1 MTDQQR
7 ARLEEIRSLLEV
19 RMRDKERRYIH
30 SLGVAQTAVN
40 LAREY
45 GVDEYDA
52 AYAGLLHDWDKV
64 LGDHEIL
71 ARSAQYGI
79 EVAGSP
85 SAAVGLLH
93 GPVAAYELPH
103 IFEDASPAVCRAVAR
118 HTIGAVDMSALD
130 MVVFI
135 ADAIE
140 PHRRGAYAEE
150 LRSLVGSVSLDELFF
165 RCFSQGLT
173 YVISGG
179 RYLYPTAVTIYNV
192 YAARR
197 SH

>member
-19 RMRDKERRYIH
+19 RMRDRERRYIH

-103 IFEDASPAVCRAVAR
+103 IFEDASPAVCQAVAR

-192 YAARR
+192 YAAPR

>member
-19 RMRDKERRYIH
+19 RMRDRERRYIH

-192 YAARR
+192 YAAHR

>member
-19 RMRDKERRYIH
+19 RMRDRERRYIH

-93 GPVAAYELPH
+93 GPVAAYEFPY

>member
-19 RMRDKERRYIH
+19 RMRDRERRYIH

-71 ARSAQYGI
+71 ARSVQYGI

-93 GPVAAYELPH
+93 GSVAAYELPH

-140 PHRRGAYAEE
+140 PHRHGAYAEE

>member
-1 MTDQQR
+1 
-7 ARLEEIRSLLEV
+7 
-19 RMRDKERRYIH
+19 
-30 SLGVAQTAVN
+30 
-40 LAREY
+40 
-45 GVDEYDA
+45 
-52 AYAGLLHDWDKV
+52 
-64 LGDHEIL
+64 
-71 ARSAQYGI
+71 
-79 EVAGSP
+79 
-85 SAAVGLLH
+85 
-93 GPVAAYELPH
+93 
-103 IFEDASPAVCRAVAR
+103 
-118 HTIGAVDMSALD
+118 MSALD

-197 SH
+197 RSFTVPR

>member
-19 RMRDKERRYIH
+19 RMRDRERRYIH

-150 LRSLVGSVSLDELFF
+150 LRSLVGSVSLVELFF

>member
-197 SH
+197 SY

>member
-19 RMRDKERRYIH
+19 RMRDRERRYIH

-64 LGDHEIL
+64 LSDHEML

-103 IFEDASPAVCRAVAR
+103 IFEDVSPAVCQAVAR
-118 HTIGAVDMSALD
+118 HTVGAVDMSALD

-140 PHRRGAYAEE
+140 PHRHGAYAEE
-150 LRSLVGSVSLDELFF
+150 LRSLVGSISLDELFF

>member
-19 RMRDKERRYIH
+19 RMRDRERRYIH

-103 IFEDASPAVCRAVAR
+103 IFEDASPAVCGAVAR

>member
-7 ARLEEIRSLLEV
+7 ERLEEIRSLLEV
-19 RMRDKERRYIH
+19 RMRDRERRYIH

-64 LGDHEIL
+64 LSDHEML

-103 IFEDASPAVCRAVAR
+103 IFEDVSPAVCQAVAR
-118 HTIGAVDMSALD
+118 HTVGAVDMSALD

-140 PHRRGAYAEE
+140 PHRHGAYAEE
-150 LRSLVGSVSLDELFF
+150 LRSLVGSISLDELFF

>member
-19 RMRDKERRYIH
+19 RMRDRERRYIH

-64 LGDHEIL
+64 LSDHEML

-103 IFEDASPAVCRAVAR
+103 IFEDVSPAVCQAVAR
-118 HTIGAVDMSALD
+118 HTVGAVDMSALD

-140 PHRRGAYAEE
+140 PHRHGAYAEE
-150 LRSLVGSVSLDELFF
+150 LRSLVGSISLDELFF
-165 RCFSQGLT
+165 RCFSQGLA

>member
-19 RMRDKERRYIH
+19 RMRDRERRYIH

-85 SAAVGLLH
+85 YAAVGLLH

-179 RYLYPTAVTIYNV
+179 RYLYPTAVIIYNV

>member
-19 RMRDKERRYIH
+19 RMRDRERRYIH

>member
-19 RMRDKERRYIH
+19 RMRDRERRYIH

-45 GVDEYDA
+45 CVDEYDA

>member
-19 RMRDKERRYIH
+19 RMRDRERRYIH

-103 IFEDASPAVCRAVAR
+103 IIEDASPAVCRAVAR

>member
-19 RMRDKERRYIH
+19 RMRDRERRYIH

-45 GVDEYDA
+45 GVDDYDA

>member
-19 RMRDKERRYIH
+19 RMRDRERRYIH

-79 EVAGSP
+79 EVTGSP